1 MTKYIYQ
8 HKQWPDFQW
17 DENQISPKL
26 ASVRFKQGRLIGQME
41 NLGFQLQ
48 KEATLTAMTE
58 EVIKS
63 SEIEGEL
70 LDEAQVRSSI
80 ARQMGIEVAG
90 IIPSDRQVDG
100 VVEMMI
106 DATQNFDQALTD
118 DRLFGW
124 HALLFPIGRS
134 GSRKIEVGNWR
145 QNTKEDPMQVV
156 SGAMGREEV
165 HFQAPDSIYVSAEME
180 AFIRWFNE
188 EMKLDSLLKAA
199 LAHMWFV
206 TIHPFEDG
214 NGRIARS
221 IADMQLTRSDQS
233 TYRFYSMSAQIRLER
248 NSYYTILEETQKG
261 DLDITNWVLWFL
273 ACLDRALDGSRW
285 LLDKVL
291 SKAKFWEHFQS
302 MTMNDR
308 QTHMINMLLDGFEG
322 KLTTTKW
329 AKISKT
335 SADTALRDIQD
346 LILKNV
352 LVKVG
357 ESKKG
362 ASYEIIKPPML
373 KKKDVQL

>member
-1 MTKYIYQ
+1 MAKYIYQ
-8 HKQWPDFQW
+8 HKQWPDFHW
-17 DENQISPKL
+17 DTSLISNVL

-48 KEATLTAMTE
+48 KEATLMAMTE

-63 SEIEGEL
+63 SEIEGEI
-70 LDEAQVRSSI
+70 LDVSQVRSSI
-80 ARQMGIEVAG
+80 ARKMGIDVAG
-90 IIPSDRQVDG
+90 IVPSDRRVDG

-106 DATQNFDQALTD
+106 DATQNFNQALTD
-118 DRLFGW
+118 ERLFGW

-145 QNTKEDPMQVV
+145 KNPKEDPMQVI
-156 SGAMGREEV
+156 SGAMGREQV

-180 AFIRWFNE
+180 AFIHWFNE
-188 EMKLDSLLKAA
+188 ELKLDSLLKAA
-199 LAHMWFV
+199 IAHLWFV

-214 NGRIARS
+214 NGRIART

-233 TYRFYSMSAQIRLER
+233 AYRFYSMSSQIRLER
-248 NSYYTILEETQKG
+248 NSYYAILEETQKG
-261 DLDITNWVLWFL
+261 DLDITKWVLWFL
-273 ACLDRALDGSRW
+273 ACLDRALDGSSV
-285 LLDKVL
+285 LLNKVL
-291 SKAKFWEHFQS
+291 SKAKFWERFKLVSINERQS
-302 MTMNDR
+302 N
-308 QTHMINMLLDGFEG
+308 MINTLLDGFEG

-329 AKISKT
+329 AKMTKT

-346 LILKNV
+346 LINKNV

-362 ASYEIIKPPML
+362 TSYEVRVGKYANS
-373 KKKDVQL
+373 